1 MRNRLFIAQLAI
13 VAFCLFAVGE
23 LAANFPY
30 PSPLIRFSL
39 PPKLR
44 WPAEQIAGWVEAQS
58 FDPGFSEFFYRD
70 PERTIPPGENLVAPA
85 DGLLR
90 DVIFEDG
97 ITYFIV
103 ALSFWDVHVVRTPV
117 AGVVKDIRFEG
128 TTFFRD
134 TSEAKEQVFLKGK
147 AGPVQQVL
155 TLETDYGEV
164 RVRLITSYWASR
176 LKVWVHEGD
185 HLTKGQRIGRILLG
199 STVVA
204 EFPGEVK
211 FAVPTR
217 DRVVAGE
224 TIIYRG
230 AKFQ

>member
-1 MRNRLFIAQLAI
+1 MRNPLLAAQLAI
-13 VAFCLFAVGE
+13 VAFCVFAVGE
-23 LAANFPY
+23 LAVSFPY

-44 WPAEQIAGWVEAQS
+44 WPAAEIAGWVEAQS

-70 PERTIPPGENLVAPA
+70 PERKVPPGENLVAPA

-90 DVIFEDG
+90 DVVFENG
-97 ITYFIV
+97 ITYLIV

-117 AGVVKDIRFEG
+117 AGVVKDISFEG
-128 TTFFRD
+128 NTFFRYS
-134 TSEAKEQVFLKGK
+134 SEAKEQVFLKGK

-155 TLETDYGEV
+155 TLDTDYGEV
-164 RVRLITSYWASR
+164 KLRLITSYWASR
-176 LKVWVHEGD
+176 LKVWVQEGD
-185 HLTKGQRIGRILLG
+185 RLTKGQRIGRILLG

-211 FAVPTR
+211 FTVPKGQ
-217 DRVVAGE
+217 RVIAGE
-224 TIIYRG
+224 TVIYQG
-230 AKFQ
+230 AKFP